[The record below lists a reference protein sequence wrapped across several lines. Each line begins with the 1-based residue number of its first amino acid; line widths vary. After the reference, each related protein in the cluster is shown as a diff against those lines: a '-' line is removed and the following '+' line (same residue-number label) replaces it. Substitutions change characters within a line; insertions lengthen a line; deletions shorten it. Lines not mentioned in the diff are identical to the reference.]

1 MTLTL
6 AFMAHLPKGVLT
18 KTTNVSPGNGTLN
31 TALAAAS
38 PGDTLQ
44 LEAGVYEGNGT
55 VRTTGYLPTSYLLG
69 QSVVLQGV

>member
-1 MTLTL
+1 
-6 AFMAHLPKGVLT
+6 MAHLPKGVLT

-44 LEAGVYEGNGT
+44 LEAGVYTAIGNAT
-55 VRTTGYLPTSYLLG
+55 RLPESTGSTSYLLG
-69 QSVVLQGV
+69 KSVVL

>member
-6 AFMAHLPKGVLT
+6 AFIAHLPKGVLT

-31 TALAAAS
+31 TALTTAD

-44 LEAGVYEGNGT
+44 LEAGEYFVT
-55 VRTTGYLPTSYLLG
+55 DTSYI
-69 QSVVLQGV
+69 S

>member
-1 MTLTL
+1 
-6 AFMAHLPKGVLT
+6 MAHLPKGVLT

-55 VRTTGYLPTSYLLG
+55 SITDDPSNHLPLSYLLG

>member
-1 MTLTL
+1 
-6 AFMAHLPKGVLT
+6 MAHLPKGVLT

-44 LEAGVYEGNGT
+44 LEAGEYVGT
-55 VRTTGYLPTSYLLG
+55 ENKSGLDIEILGYLFN

>member
-1 MTLTL
+1 
-6 AFMAHLPKGVLT
+6 MAHLPKGVLT

-44 LEAGVYEGNGT
+44 LEAGVYIGNE
-55 VRTTGYLPTSYLLG
+55 TTIPDIEAAPGYLLS
-69 QSVVLQGV
+69 QSVVL